1 MRALVYLVS
10 GSLLAMWIA
19 PPQGIIRYGMII
31 LMIVAAAYIDSWL
44 RGWLKSGASP
54 SNVVSLFGHQQERK
68 KPSSPRASSRERS
81 GMKLVFASQALSE
94 ADELL
99 HLLRNEGLHAVL
111 VTRNATGKQA
121 TLQFEIRLPQREAK
135 RAQPLVELFKLRAAK
150 NMN

>member
-1 MRALVYLVS
+1 MRALVYLLS

-19 PPQGIIRYGMII
+19 PPEGIVRYGMII

-54 SNVVSLFGHQQERK
+54 SNVVSLFGNQRGRK
-68 KPSSPRASSRERS
+68 KPSSPWASSREQR
-81 GMKLVFASQALSE
+81 GMTLVFASQAQSE

-111 VTRNATGKQA
+111 VTRNATETQA
-121 TLQFEIRLPQREAK
+121 TLNFEIRLPHREAK
-135 RAQPLVELFKLRAAK
+135 RAQPLVELFKLRAEK